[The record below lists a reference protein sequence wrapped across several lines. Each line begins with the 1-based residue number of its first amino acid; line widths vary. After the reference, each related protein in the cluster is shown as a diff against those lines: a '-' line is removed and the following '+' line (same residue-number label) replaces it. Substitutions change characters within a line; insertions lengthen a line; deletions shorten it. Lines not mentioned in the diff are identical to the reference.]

1 MLSISVPGISGANMV
16 FLSILLAH
24 LEVPVEA
31 VGLVLGIDAIL
42 DMIRTVSIT
51 TGDIAVSLIVAK
63 SENLV
68 DMTKWEKKKMST
80 TKIST
85 AMKKK

>member
-1 MLSISVPGISGANMV
+1 MLSVSVPGIPGANMV

-42 DMIRTVSIT
+42 DMIRTVSNT

-68 DMTKWEKKKMST
+68 DMTKWEKKNGQ
-80 TKIST
+80 
-85 AMKKK
+85 KKS